1 MPDGMRLRQHDVV
14 RERPCFMNGNNKEAR
29 ARLGNKMSGIN
40 DQRAKPVS
48 GFYQG
53 IAQHLHRTTAIS
65 RQQTGHIFQCHQR
78 NQTPPGGKIGDE
90 SPEGPERTAAIGV
103 NSLTFPGERQVLT
116 WKRRPCEHGM
126 TRQHTRVQAT
136 NIINYKFSAASKVAS
151 VDGCF
156 FRQYHLRTNTA
167 NLARGQCEPDHRQ
180 RRTHKMSGL
189 QTYRPPR

>member
-1 MPDGMRLRQHDVV
+1 MRQRDGV
-14 RERPCFMNGNNKEAR
+14 RERPCFMNGNKKETR
-29 ARLGNKMSGIN
+29 ARLGNEMSGIN
-40 DQRAKPVS
+40 DQRAESVS

-53 IAQHLHRTTAIS
+53 IAQRLHRTPAIS
-65 RQQTGHIFQCHQR
+65 REQTGHIFQRHQG
-78 NQTPPGGKIGDE
+78 NQTPLGGKIGDE

-103 NSLTFPGERQVLT
+103 NSLTFPGEGQVLT

-156 FRQYHLRTNTA
+156 FLINIIREQTLPMWPQA
-167 NLARGQCEPDHRQ
+167 NPSQAAASEELIKR
-180 RRTHKMSGL
+180 
-189 QTYRPPR
+189 